1 MSGGPVVT
9 YCRHCEK
16 DLSELSDW
24 QLLTELCGCRLDG
37 GFGHERARWSA
48 PPSVAGDTSGATG
61 VGPVGLVDREEE

>member
-1 MSGGPVVT
+1 MSGGPTVT

-48 PPSVAGDTSGATG
+48 PASVPGGASAAAAA
-61 VGPVGLVDREEE
+61 GLVDREEE